1 MNNISSIISGDINIS
16 KAERII
22 SVAGGIALL
31 VTGILSF
38 KKNKTAAW
46 TELTTGA
53 ALLYRGTSGH
63 CPVNA
68 ALNRNTAVNELAA
81 EAEENFEELAG

>member
-1 MNNISSIISGDINIS
+1 MNNIIGILSGDINIS
-16 KAERII
+16 KTERII

-31 VTGILSF
+31 VTGILSY
-38 KKNKTAAW
+38 KKNKTASW

-53 ALLYRGTSGH
+53 ALLYRGASGH

-68 ALNRNTAVNELAA
+68 ALNRNTAANELAV
-81 EAEENFEELAG
+81 EAEENFEKLAD